1 MNRINRKTWTALCAL
16 GVAMTLAVS
25 VNLAP
30 ALAGPRDNEP
40 DMETITEFVGLY
52 RNMLGLMTDFDT
64 IASSPSAS
72 ASMAVMGVEDHF
84 QKDKAK
90 AIKFLEKVRHDVDDK
105 TVQRAICIK
114 LADLYKDTGQ
124 TDKSVKQLESLI
136 LNQPGR

>member
-30 ALAGPRDNEP
+30 ALAADRNEHP
-40 DMETITEFVGLY
+40 EMAKIVEFIGLY
-52 RNMLGLMTDFDT
+52 RSVLDVVSGVDE

-72 ASMAVMGVEDHF
+72 AVAAIFGVDDHF
-84 QKDKAK
+84 KKDKAK
-90 AIKFLEKVRHDVDDK
+90 SIAFLEQLLPKVKDQ
-105 TVQRAICIK
+105 TVQRAIRMK
-114 LADLYKDTGQ
+114 LGDLYKDTGQ

-136 LNQPGR
+136 LNQPGG